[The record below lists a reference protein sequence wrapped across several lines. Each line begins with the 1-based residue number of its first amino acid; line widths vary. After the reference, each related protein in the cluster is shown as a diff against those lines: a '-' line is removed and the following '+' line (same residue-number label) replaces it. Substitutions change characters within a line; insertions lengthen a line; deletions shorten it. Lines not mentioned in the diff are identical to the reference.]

1 MIAGERVD
9 VSSLAE
15 QRTRYF
21 KRSLLVSVLLHGLIT
36 VFLANRENIGS
47 KVRVVPTQAIR
58 SYLYQAHPMP
68 ARSAATTQQD
78 SGPVTSAIPKV
89 TEIAN
94 HAQSVKKT
102 VKKKAVKK
110 QPNSPSIPSTIVS
123 TSAVESMPIT
133 ADFTATERFMN
144 TLAGHCTPSQERSEI
159 HNCDHSSVQS
169 SSRRNPR
176 RFERDLAVIFERPP
190 VYKAVKLK
198 RDLARVEQLTSELKN
213 LDEMIGSAGV
223 ESEFLRER
231 QRQLNQEIHRIDSQ
245 YQEINLLDVLGSG
258 IKTVKKG
265 YEAIRDKK

>member
-1 MIAGERVD
+1 MIAGERID
-9 VSSLAE
+9 VSLLAE

-21 KRSLLVSVLLHGLIT
+21 KRALLVSVLLHGLIS
-36 VFLANRENIGS
+36 VFLVNRENIGN
-47 KVRVVPTQAIR
+47 KVRVVPTQSIR

-78 SGPVTSAIPKV
+78 SSPVTSAIPKV

-94 HAQSVKKT
+94 NAQSVKKT
-102 VKKKAVKK
+102 VKKKAIKK
-110 QPNSPSIPSTIVS
+110 QSNSPSV
-123 TSAVESMPIT
+123 VESMPIT

-169 SSRRNPR
+169 SSRRSPR